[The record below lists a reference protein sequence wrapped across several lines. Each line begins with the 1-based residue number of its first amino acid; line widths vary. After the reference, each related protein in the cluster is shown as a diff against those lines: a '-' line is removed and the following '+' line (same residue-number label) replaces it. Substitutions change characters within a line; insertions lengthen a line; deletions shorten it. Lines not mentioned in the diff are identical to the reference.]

1 MAQDKK
7 AEGGALTLV
16 LARGIGQA
24 FTAKTVDAVRCG
36 TSSSKEGAQDLAMKV
51 ALLAIAPVI
60 ICLLAVSAI
69 FSAAETALTGA
80 SRGRMHQLERDGDRA
95 ARRVNALISN
105 RETMIGSVLLGN
117 NLINILASAL
127 VTEVLTKT
135 IPGGLGV
142 AVATGLMTVL
152 VLVFAEVLPKTLAI
166 TRSDDVAR
174 FLSGPTLFVVW
185 LFGPVVFAV
194 QFFVRKMLS
203 PFGLKIDMETDVLAA
218 HEEIRGAVEYHHSEG
233 LVESGDRRMLGGV
246 LDLAGLDVSQI
257 MVHRKSIEMLDAD
270 LPPREL
276 VEQALAAPHTRL
288 PLYRDDPEN
297 IVGLLH
303 AKDLLRALAD
313 SEGGVDALDIAAIA
327 REPWFIPD
335 TTNLKDQLN
344 AFLKRRNHFALVV
357 DEYGAL
363 QGLVTLE
370 DILEEIVGDIEDEH
384 DLAVE
389 GVRKQPDGS
398 VNVDG
403 DVAIRDLNRAMD
415 WDLPDDQA
423 VTVAGLVIHE
433 AQAIPDPGQTFIFH
447 GHRFQVLRRQRNQ
460 ITALRI
466 GPPIE
471 EEER

>member
-1 MAQDKK
+1 
-7 AEGGALTLV
+7 
-16 LARGIGQA
+16 
-24 FTAKTVDAVRCG
+24 
-36 TSSSKEGAQDLAMKV
+36 MKV
-51 ALLAIAPVI
+51 ALLAIAPI
-60 ICLLAVSAI
+60 IIALLAVSAL

-127 VTEVLTKT
+127 TTEVLTRE
-135 IPGGLGV
+135 IPGAWGV
-142 AVATGLMTVL
+142 AAATVLMTVL

-166 TRSDDVAR
+166 TRPDEVAR
-174 FLSGPTLFVVW
+174 WISGPTQVIVK
-185 LFGPVVFAV
+185 LFGPVVFSV
-194 QFFVRKMLS
+194 QWFVRRTLGL
-203 PFGLKIDMETDVLAA
+203 FGVKVDMTTDVLAA

-288 PLYRDDPEN
+288 PLYRDDTEN
-297 IVGLLH
+297 IVGVVH
-303 AKDLLRALAD
+303 AKDLLRAVATT
-313 SEGGVDALDIAAIA
+313 EGGIDGLDIASIC

-344 AFLKRRNHFALVV
+344 AFLKRRTHFALVV

-384 DLAVE
+384 DLTVE

-415 WDLPDDQA
+415 WNLPDEEA
-423 VTVAGLVIHE
+423 VTLAGLVIHE
-433 AQAIPDPGQTFIFH
+433 AQTIPEPGQTFIFH

-460 ITALRI
+460 ITGLRVS
-466 GPPIE
+466 PPIE
-471 EEER
+471 VEGGAG